1 MGFSFENLLNQS
13 SSNVDLASLE
23 ARQESI
29 LRRLEDL
36 KIQVETL
43 TGSKISKVIFLYKE
57 INYLHLAF
65 RSVFNFF

>member
-57 INYLHLAF
+57 IFIL
-65 RSVFNFF
+65 RSDLFSIF

>member
-1 MGFSFENLLNQS
+1 MGFCVMKFSSTNLFNQS

-43 TGSKISKVIFLYKE
+43 TASKISKV
-57 INYLHLAF
+57 
-65 RSVFNFF
+65 SGS